1 MIQCCI
7 RDIYIRDVYGQS
19 DDSTMSTAH
28 GVHVRQDPS
37 RLGKFGVFEEWMIIT
52 EAIGSDDYAMHFCI
66 SRHMRG

>member
-7 RDIYIRDVYGQS
+7 RDIYGQS

-28 GVHVRQDPS
+28 SVHVRQDSS
-37 RLGKFGVFEEWMIIT
+37 RLGKIGLFKEWKIIT
-52 EAIGSDDYAMHFCI
+52 EAIGSDDYAMHFGI